1 MSQRNRPNPQAR
13 LIAHAFVGVAA
24 AVIVGQVLRKGAGAS
39 IAAAVLTMLLHEI
52 ADAPVAGYLDQTG
65 I

>member
-1 MSQRNRPNPQAR
+1 MRAR
-13 LIAHAFVGVAA
+13 SGGVAA
-24 AVIVGQVLRKGAGAS
+24 AVIVGQVLRKGAGTS

-52 ADAPVAGYLDQTG
+52 ADAPVAGYLDDAG

>member
-13 LIAHAFVGVAA
+13 SIAHAFVGVAA

-39 IAAAVLTMLLHEI
+39 IAAAVLTMLLHEV
-52 ADAPVAGYLDQTG
+52 ADAPVAGYLGDAG

>member
-24 AVIVGQVLRKGAGAS
+24 AVIVGQVLRKGAGTS

-52 ADAPVAGYLDQTG
+52 ADAPLAGYLGDAG

>member
-1 MSQRNRPNPQAR
+1 MSQRNQPNSQAR
-13 LIAHAFVGVAA
+13 WIAHALVGVAA
-24 AVIVGQVLRKGAGAS
+24 AAIVGQVLRKGAGAS

-52 ADAPVAGYLDQTG
+52 ADAPLAGYLGDAG